1 MEMVMQVPGAGTGDL
16 RFMIWDEELKVVVG
30 QLGKNISLLKVL
42 YPVVIAVSVLI
53 GVGLCFLLLLQATRE
68 AAIMRVLG
76 TTRTTVRLALIVEPL
91 ILSILGGFIGLG
103 IVWLV
108 WRPEGLVI
116 AGPLLISAGLYLAGV
131 LVGLVLGA
139 ISVTN
144 KKPIELLQVK
154 E

>member
-1 MEMVMQVPGAGTGDL
+1 
-16 RFMIWDEELKVVVG
+16 
-30 QLGKNISLLKVL
+30 
-42 YPVVIAVSVLI
+42 
-53 GVGLCFLLLLQATRE
+53 
-68 AAIMRVLG
+68 MRVLG
-76 TTRTTVRLALIVEPL
+76 TTRTVVRMALIVETL
-91 ILSILGGFIGLG
+91 FLSMIGVIIGLG

-116 AGPLLISAGLYLAGV
+116 VGPLLISAGLYLAGV
-131 LVGLVLGA
+131 LAGLVLGA